1 MLIAARLGLQGLVSG
16 WRLALAM
23 VVLVALPF
31 QGFLVLDGLARGG
44 NSEFEP
50 VSSVGLSVQDAGG
63 VGEVFGSRIPASLEQ
78 ELRAMGAAP
87 VIPEI
92 HSIAGTSAQ
101 DAVLIRGIDLERYE
115 AVTSFDVLE
124 GRPLRPGDQLRAAM
138 IGETLAES
146 TGVGAGEAIA
156 IRGRN
161 FDVVGIFAI
170 GTFEDNEAW
179 VSLDAAREL
188 LGWGEEVSLF
198 LIDGSGP
205 LQVGDIISGSVGV
218 VQRGEAAKLGQAWNP
233 VGALLRI
240 AAAVVVIS
248 GGIILSTLLWRLAW
262 LRRTEL
268 AILRSLG
275 LPRRVHAGYLG
286 AQALTITTVG
296 LVVGWVIAVV
306 WAAAIRFDA
315 VQVVIEPI
323 LSVPITLAMA
333 GAALVLGLAGAAVP
347 LLWLLRTQP
356 ASLLRRG

>member
-1 MLIAARLGLQGLVSG
+1 MLTAARLGLQALGSG

-23 VVLVALPF
+23 VLLVALPF

-50 VSSVGLSVQDAGG
+50 VNRVGLAVQDAGG

-78 ELRAMGAAP
+78 DLLAMGASPA
-87 VIPEI
+87 IPEI

-101 DAVLIRGIDLERYE
+101 DAVLIRGVDVDRYRT
-115 AVTSFDVLE
+115 ATSFDTVE
-124 GRPLRPGDQLRAAM
+124 GRPLHPGDPPRSAM

-146 TGVGAGEAIA
+146 AGVGVGEAIA

-161 FDVVGIFAI
+161 FDVVGVFAI

-179 VSLDAAREL
+179 ISLDAAREL
-188 LGWGEEVSLF
+188 LGWGHEVSLF
-198 LIDGSGP
+198 LIDEPGP
-205 LQVGDIISGSVGV
+205 LAAGDVVSGTIGV

-233 VGALLRI
+233 VGALLRV
-240 AAAVVVIS
+240 AAAVVVVA
-248 GGIILSTLLWRLAW
+248 GAIILSTLLWRLAW
-262 LRRTEL
+262 LRRTEM

-275 LPRRVHAGYLG
+275 LPRRIHAGYLG
-286 AQALTITTVG
+286 AQAMTITIVG
-296 LVVGWVIAVV
+296 VLVGWVIAVV

-315 VQVVIEPI
+315 VQVVIEPV

-333 GAALVLGLAGAAVP
+333 AAAIGLGLAGAAVP
-347 LLWLLRTQP
+347 LVWLLRTQP

>member
-1 MLIAARLGLQGLVSG
+1 MLTAARLGIQDLASG

-23 VVLVALPF
+23 VILVALPF

-50 VSSVGLSVQDAGG
+50 VSRVGLSVQDAGG
-63 VGEVFGSRIPASLEQ
+63 VGEVFGSRIPASLGR
-78 ELRAMGAAP
+78 ELLAMGATP

-101 DAVLIRGIDLERYE
+101 DAVLIRGVDVERYQM
-115 AVTSFDVLE
+115 ATSFDMLE
-124 GRPLRPGDQLRAAM
+124 GRPLRPGDPPRSAM

-146 TGVGAGEAIA
+146 AGVGAGEVIA

-161 FDVVGIFAI
+161 FDVVGVFAI

-179 VSLDAAREL
+179 VSLDAAREI
-188 LGWGEEVSLF
+188 LGWGDEVSLF
-198 LIDGSGP
+198 LIDEPGP
-205 LQVGDIISGSVGV
+205 LAAGDVVSGTIGV
-218 VQRGEAAKLGQAWNP
+218 VQRGEAAQLGQAWNP

-240 AAAVVVIS
+240 AAAVVVIA
-248 GGIILSTLLWRLAW
+248 GAIILSTLLWRLAW

-286 AQALTITTVG
+286 AQAMTITIVG
-296 LVVGWVIAVV
+296 VLIGWIIAVV
-306 WAAAIRFDA
+306 WSATIRFDA

-333 GAALVLGLAGAAVP
+333 AGALGLGLAGAAVP

>member
-1 MLIAARLGLQGLVSG
+1 MLTAARLGIQDLAGS

-23 VVLVALPF
+23 VLLVALPF

-50 VSSVGLSVQDAGG
+50 VNRVGLSVQDAGG

-78 ELRAMGAAP
+78 ELLAMGASPA
-87 VIPEI
+87 IPEI

-101 DAVLIRGIDLERYE
+101 DAVLVRGIDMERYQ
-115 AVTSFDVLE
+115 AATLFDILE
-124 GRPLRPGDQLRAAM
+124 GRPLRPGDPPRSAM

-146 TGVGAGEAIA
+146 AGVGAGEAIA
-156 IRGRN
+156 IRGRD
-161 FDVVGIFAI
+161 FDVVGVFAI

-179 VSLDAAREL
+179 ISLDAAREL
-188 LGWGEEVSLF
+188 LGWGDEVSLF
-198 LIDGSGP
+198 LIDEPGP
-205 LQVGDIISGSVGV
+205 LAPGDVIRGSVGV

-233 VGALLRI
+233 IGALLRI
-240 AAAVVVIS
+240 AAAVVVIA
-248 GGIILSTLLWRLAW
+248 GAIILSTLLWRLAW
-262 LRRTEL
+262 LRRIEL
-268 AILRSLG
+268 AILRSMG

-286 AQALTITTVG
+286 AQAMTITIVG
-296 LVVGWVIAVV
+296 VLVGWIVALIM
-306 WAAAIRFDA
+306 AATIRFDA

-333 GAALVLGLAGAAVP
+333 TGALGLGLGGAAVP